1 MASVRFHGIYMYIS
15 FLDLLVG
22 VIYFAALYSIHWG
35 LLFSV
40 DGDYPTGIW
49 VSLWPAFE
57 VRVIRHRSGINCT
70 YGNPKL
76 TERQPRVAATIVS
89 IFVGFP
95 RVARAF
101 QLQNISPDFRG
112 CYQPSLSLEPLH
124 LFSPAHS
131 GIYAYAAD
139 GNASYCSA
147 FSLGVLVDATHSRV
161 VSFQSLPRSLL
172 PVLRNDERMPP
183 TP

>member
-112 CYQPSLSLEPLH
+112 LQPAVPFTRTAPSLFACSQRYLCICRRWKCVLLQRIFARCISRRYKFEGGFIPVAAALAASS
-124 LFSPAHS
+124 SPK
-131 GIYAYAAD
+131 
-139 GNASYCSA
+139 
-147 FSLGVLVDATHSRV
+147 R
-161 VSFQSLPRSLL
+161 
-172 PVLRNDERMPP
+172 
-183 TP
+183 